1 MKKARVLIV
10 DDAAL
15 IRRLVSDA
23 LSGDPDIEVVGGAGN
38 GRLALQ
44 MIPQTTPDLVTL
56 DVEMPEM
63 GGIETLRELRKLYP
77 RLPVIMFSVLT
88 ERGCADTL
96 EALSLGASD
105 YVAKPAT
112 SGGREAAQ
120 QRIREDLIPRIKA
133 LCRINA
139 AAAPASPA
147 PAAPSRPSPPPP
159 SVSIA
164 RGADGDVRL
173 IAMALSTGG
182 PSALIDLLSRLPVSF
197 PVPIAIVQH
206 MPPTFTRFLAAR
218 LNQQIPLA
226 VVEATDG
233 QPVVPGTVY
242 VAPGDYHLRLKRRGA
257 HIVTALDQE
266 PPENS
271 HRPAADVLFRSV
283 AELYGAHALALVMT
297 GTGDDGLRGS
307 EAIVRGGGHVLVQD
321 EASSLVWDMAGR
333 VQHAGLADGV
343 LSLADMGAEV
353 LRRVGGAAHAATG
366 GQAAVRA

>member
-23 LSGDPDIEVVGGAGN
+23 LASDPNIEVVGGAGN

-44 MIPQTTPDLVTL
+44 MIPQTAPDLVTL

-112 SGGREAAQ
+112 AGGREAAQ
-120 QRIREDLIPRIKA
+120 QRIRDDLVPRIKS

-139 AAAPASPA
+139 PAVQATPVA
-147 PAAPSRPSPPPP
+147 TPAAPPRPRPLEP
-159 SVSIA
+159 VHRGTDGEA
-164 RGADGDVRL
+164 RVV
-173 IAMALSTGG
+173 AMALSTGG
-182 PSALIDLLSRLPVSF
+182 PNALHEVLTRLPASF
-197 PVPIAIVQH
+197 PVPIVIVQH
-206 MPPTFTRFLAAR
+206 MPQTFTRFLAAR
-218 LNQQIPLA
+218 LNQQTKLA
-226 VVEATDG
+226 VVEAADG
-233 QPVVPGTVY
+233 QPIAPGTVY
-242 VAPGDYHLRLKRRGA
+242 IAPGDFHLRLKRRGV

-271 HRPAADVLFRSV
+271 HRPSVDVLFRSV
-283 AELYGAHALALVMT
+283 AELYGSHALAVVMT
-297 GTGDDGLRGS
+297 GSGEDGLHGS
-307 EAIVRGGGHVLVQD
+307 EAIAHAGGHVLVQD
-321 EASSLVWDMAGR
+321 EASSVVWEMAGR
-333 VQHAGLADGV
+333 VQRAGLAEAV
-343 LSLADMGAEV
+343 LSLGDVGSEL
-353 LRRVGGAAHAATG
+353 LRRTGCATAVATSGPTAA
-366 GQAAVRA
+366 RA

>member
-10 DDAAL
+10 DDSAL

-23 LSGDPDIEVVGGAGN
+23 LAADANIEVVGGAGN

-112 SGGREAAQ
+112 AGGREAAQ
-120 QRIREDLIPRIKA
+120 QRIREDLVPRIKS
-133 LCRINA
+133 LCRINTPPA
-139 AAAPASPA
+139 HPAPAPAAAPSPA
-147 PAAPSRPSPPPP
+147 PAREAVPRVAGTGS
-159 SVSIA
+159 
-164 RGADGDVRL
+164 DVRVV
-173 IAMALSTGG
+173 AMALSTGG
-182 PSALIDLLSRLPVSF
+182 PNALHEVLTRLPPSF
-197 PVPIAIVQH
+197 PAPIVLVQH
-206 MPPTFTRFLAAR
+206 MPQTFTRFLAAR
-218 LNQQIPLA
+218 LNQQTPLT

-233 QPVVPGTVY
+233 QPLAPGTVY
-242 VAPGDYHLRLKRRGA
+242 IAPGDYHLRVKRRGP
-257 HIVTALDQE
+257 HIVTTLDQE

-283 AELYGAHALALVMT
+283 ADLYGAHALAVVMT
-297 GTGDDGLRGS
+297 GSGEDGLQGS
-307 EAIVRGGGHVLVQD
+307 EAIVRAGGHVLVQD
-321 EASSLVWDMAGR
+321 EASSVVWEMAGR
-333 VQHAGLADGV
+333 VQSAGFAEAV
-343 LSLADMGAEV
+343 LSLAAIGQEL
-353 LRRVGGAAHAATG
+353 LRRTGNAAAAP
-366 GQAAVRA
+366 AVRSAARA

>member
-23 LSGDPDIEVVGGAGN
+23 LSGDPNIEVVGGAGN

-120 QRIREDLIPRIKA
+120 QRIREDLIPRIKS

-139 AAAPASPA
+139 AAGARRADQII
-147 PAAPSRPSPPPP
+147 PAAPVRIDCARSRWRRPTDRDGALDGRSERPHRSLVPF
-159 SVSIA
+159 A
-164 RGADGDVRL
+164 RVLSGADCDR
-173 IAMALSTGG
+173 
-182 PSALIDLLSRLPVSF
+182 
-197 PVPIAIVQH
+197 
-206 MPPTFTRFLAAR
+206 
-218 LNQQIPLA
+218 
-226 VVEATDG
+226 
-233 QPVVPGTVY
+233 
-242 VAPGDYHLRLKRRGA
+242 
-257 HIVTALDQE
+257 
-266 PPENS
+266 
-271 HRPAADVLFRSV
+271 
-283 AELYGAHALALVMT
+283 
-297 GTGDDGLRGS
+297 
-307 EAIVRGGGHVLVQD
+307 
-321 EASSLVWDMAGR
+321 
-333 VQHAGLADGV
+333 
-343 LSLADMGAEV
+343 
-353 LRRVGGAAHAATG
+353 AAHAADIYALSRGTPEPADSTRG
-366 GQAAVRA
+366 RRGHRRTAGRARVPSMSPRATIICGSSGAARTS

>member
-23 LSGDPDIEVVGGAGN
+23 LAEDPNIEVVGGAGN

-44 MIPQTTPDLVTL
+44 MIPQTSPDLVTL

-112 SGGREAAQ
+112 AGGREAAQ
-120 QRIREDLIPRIKA
+120 QRIREDLVPRIKS
-133 LCRINA
+133 LCRLNA
-139 AAAPASPA
+139 PAAHPVPAPAAAPAPA
-147 PAAPSRPSPPPP
+147 PARE
-159 SVSIA
+159 SVA
-164 RGADGDVRL
+164 RAAGSDIRIV
-173 IAMALSTGG
+173 AMALSTGG
-182 PSALIDLLSRLPVSF
+182 PNALHEVLTLLPSSF
-197 PVPIAIVQH
+197 STPIVLVQH
-206 MPPTFTRFLAAR
+206 MPQTFTRFLAAR
-218 LNQQIPLA
+218 LNQQTKLT

-233 QPVVPGTVY
+233 QPLAPGTVY
-242 VAPGDYHLRLKRRGA
+242 IAPGDYHLRVKRRGP
-257 HIVTALDQE
+257 HVVTALDQE

-283 AELYGAHALALVMT
+283 AELYGSQALAVVMT
-297 GTGDDGLRGS
+297 GSGEDGLHGS
-307 EAIVRGGGHVLVQD
+307 EAITRAGGHVLVQD
-321 EASSLVWDMAGR
+321 EASSVVWEMAGR
-333 VQHAGLADGV
+333 VQRAGLAEAV
-343 LSLADMGAEV
+343 LALAEV
-353 LRRVGGAAHAATG
+353 GPELVRRTGSAAPAPALRSAA
-366 GQAAVRA
+366 RA